1 MEFIAALFLIM
12 FPIIGYAILFIIGL
26 LVEELEKE

>member
-1 MEFIAALFLIM
+1 MELITALFLVM